1 MNNYFSHDSNAR
13 NSDKLIPL
21 RMKLGAEGYG
31 IYFMLLERLRDE
43 KDYMSIK
50 DYNMLAFDLRV
61 DASKVKSVIEDF
73 RLFVFTEDGKYFY
86 SEGFKKRMDIKDI
99 GSIKRSEAGKKGAAK
114 RWGSNCHGNAD
125 GDSADKNGNAVEKN
139 SNAIA
144 MSSKNIASK
153 VKESKEKN
161 IYNSGVE
168 PVDNIINYS
177 FDYFWLLYPKKV
189 DREKTESAFHGLVAS
204 GVYASDLC
212 EAVGKYKKTC
222 EPKFIK
228 QPFKFLSDG
237 FWRQYIPK
245 ADKACPLCKGAGYVE
260 KDGCM
265 AECECIFRYGG
276 SPKGN

>member
-1 MNNYFSHDSNAR
+1 MLGDNKMNNYFSHDSNAR

-114 RWGSNCHGNAD
+114 RWGINCAGNAD
-125 GDSADKNGNAVEKN
+125 GDSGDKHG
-139 SNAIA
+139 NAIA
-144 MSSKNIASK
+144 MPSKNIASK

-161 IYNSGVE
+161 IYNSDGE
-168 PVDNIINYS
+168 AVDNFINYS
-177 FDYFWLLYPKKV
+177 FDYFWLLYPKKI
-189 DREKTESAFHGLVAS
+189 DREKSEAAFDGLVAS

-212 EAVGKYKKTC
+212 EAVSKYKKTC
-222 EPKFIK
+222 ESKFIK
-228 QPFKFLSDG
+228 QPFKFLSDS
-237 FWRQYIPK
+237 FWQQYVPK
-245 ADKACPLCKGAGYVE
+245 ADKACPLCKGNGYVE
-260 KDGCM
+260 KNGCM
-265 AECECIFRYGG
+265 AECECIFRYG